1 MKQGSAILPCIV
13 KVHDMKTIPKA
24 TLFALRVLAIC
35 MIVASTAVN
44 AQGYPTKPIRL
55 IVPAAPG
62 GGIDISARILGPKLS
77 EYLGQQVVVENRT
90 GWGTTTG
97 TEFVARAAPD
107 GYTLLMGVSSLAI
120 SPYVQKNMPFDA
132 VKDFAPISLVV
143 IVPNILVSNPS
154 LPAASVKELIAYA
167 RTRPG
172 QLNYATGGF
181 GGNQHLGMELFLHAN
196 GLKMT
201 TVLYKG
207 IGPAVVDV
215 VAGHVPLMMAN
226 VMSALPHI
234 KSGRMRAYGVTSL
247 KRTSIAPDIP
257 TLDEV
262 GVPGFE
268 VVQWF
273 GILAP
278 ANTPRDIIT
287 KLHAV
292 TVRALQD
299 SVIRERFI
307 NDGGD
312 PVGNTPEEFAA
323 VIRDDLKKWA
333 KVTKD
338 AGINPK

>member
-1 MKQGSAILPCIV
+1 
-13 KVHDMKTIPKA
+13 MKTVAKA
-24 TLFALRVLAIC
+24 SLFALQALCIIAASTLAI
-35 MIVASTAVN
+35 
-44 AQGYPTKPIRL
+44 AQSYPAKPIRL
-55 IVPAAPG
+55 IVPAATG
-62 GGIDISARILGPKLS
+62 GGIDISARILGPKLA
-77 EYLGQQVVVENRT
+77 EYLGQPIVVENRT
-90 GWGTTTG
+90 GWGTNTG
-97 TEFVARAAPD
+97 TEFVAHAAPD
-107 GYTLLMGVSSLAI
+107 GYTLLMGVSSLSI
-120 SPYVQKNMPFDA
+120 SPFIQKTMPFDV

-143 IVPNILVSNPS
+143 VVPNILVAHPS
-154 LPAASVKELIAYA
+154 VPAASVKELIAYA
-167 RTRPG
+167 KARPG

-181 GGNQHLGMELFLHAN
+181 GGNQHLGMELFLHAT

-201 TVLYKG
+201 TIVYKG
-207 IGPAVVDV
+207 VGPAVVDV
-215 VAGHVPLMMAN
+215 VAGHVPMMMAN
-226 VMSALPHI
+226 VMSALPYI

-247 KRTSIAPDIP
+247 KRTNIAPDIP
-257 TLDEV
+257 TLDEL

-299 SVIRERFI
+299 PVIRERFI

-338 AGINPK
+338 AGIKPE

>member
-1 MKQGSAILPCIV
+1 
-13 KVHDMKTIPKA
+13 
-24 TLFALRVLAIC
+24 
-35 MIVASTAVN
+35 MIA
-44 AQGYPTKPIRL
+44 
-55 IVPAAPG
+55 
-62 GGIDISARILGPKLS
+62 PKLS

-90 GWGTTTG
+90 GWGTSVG
-97 TEFVARAAPD
+97 MEFVARAAPD

-120 SPYVQKNMPFDA
+120 NPYIQKNIPYDA
-132 VKDFAPISLVV
+132 VKDFAPVSLVV
-143 IVPNILVSNPS
+143 VVPNVLVSNSS
-154 LPAASVKELIAYA
+154 LPVRSVKELIAFV

-181 GGNQHLGMELFLHAN
+181 GGNQHLGMELFLSAT
-196 GLKMT
+196 GLKMGN
-201 TVLYKG
+201 VLYKG
-207 IGPAVVDV
+207 VGPAVVDV

-234 KSGRMRAYGVTSL
+234 KSGRLRAYGVTSL
-247 KRTSIAPDIP
+247 KRATIAPDIP
-257 TLDEV
+257 TIDEA

-278 ANTPRDIIT
+278 ANTPRDIID
-287 KLHAV
+287 KLHAG

-299 SVIRERFI
+299 PATRERFI
-307 NDGGD
+307 SDGAE

-323 VIRDDLKKWA
+323 VIRDDLKKWD

-338 AGINPK
+338 AGIKPQ

>member
-1 MKQGSAILPCIV
+1 YPNKPVRIV
-13 KVHDMKTIPKA
+13 
-24 TLFALRVLAIC
+24 
-35 MIVASTAVN
+35 
-44 AQGYPTKPIRL
+44 
-55 IVPAAPG
+55 VPASPG
-62 GGIDISARILGPKLS
+62 GGIDISARLIAPKFTEL
-77 EYLGQQVVVENRT
+77 LGQQVIVENRT
-90 GWGTTTG
+90 GWGTVTG
-97 TEFVARAAPD
+97 MDYVARSAPD
-107 GYTLLMGVSSLAI
+107 GYTLLMGVSSIAI
-120 SPYVQKNMPFDA
+120 NPYIQKNIPYDA

-143 IVPNILVSNPS
+143 IVPNILISNPK

-167 RTRPG
+167 KARPG

-234 KSGRMRAYGVTSL
+234 KSGRLRAYGVTGL
-247 KRTSIAPDIP
+247 KRVSVAPDIP

-273 GILAP
+273 GLLGP
-278 ANTPRDIIT
+278 ARMPNEVIA
-287 KLHAV
+287 KLHAA

-299 SVIRERFI
+299 PVIRERFA
-307 NDGGD
+307 NDGGE

-338 AGINPK
+338 AGIEPK

>member
-1 MKQGSAILPCIV
+1 METVAKAI
-13 KVHDMKTIPKA
+13 
-24 TLFALRVLAIC
+24 LFALRGLAMCI
-35 MIVASTAVN
+35 IAASTAVH

-55 IVPAAPG
+55 IVPAATG
-62 GGIDISARILGPKLS
+62 GGIDISARIMAPKLA
-77 EYLGQQVVVENRT
+77 EFLGQQVLVENRT
-90 GWGTTTG
+90 GWGTSAG
-97 TEFVARAAPD
+97 MEFVARAAPD
-107 GYTLLMGVSSLAI
+107 GYTLLMGVSSLSI
-120 SPYVQKNMPFDA
+120 NPFVQKNIPYDA
-132 VKDFAPISLVV
+132 VKDFAPISMVV
-143 IVPNILVSNPS
+143 VVPNVLVSNPS
-154 LPAASVKELIAYA
+154 LPAGTVKELIAYA
-167 RTRPG
+167 KARPG

-181 GGNQHLGMELFLHAN
+181 GGNQHFGMELFLSAN

-207 IGPAVVDV
+207 VGPAVVDV

-234 KSGRMRAYGVTSL
+234 KSGRLRAYGVTSL
-247 KRTSIAPDIP
+247 KRTNIAPDIP

-287 KLHAV
+287 TLHAV

-299 SVIRERFI
+299 PVIRERFI

-312 PVGNTPEEFAA
+312 PAGNTPEEFAA
-323 VIRDDLKKWA
+323 VIREDLKKWA
-333 KVTKD
+333 KVAKD
-338 AGINPK
+338 AGIKPE